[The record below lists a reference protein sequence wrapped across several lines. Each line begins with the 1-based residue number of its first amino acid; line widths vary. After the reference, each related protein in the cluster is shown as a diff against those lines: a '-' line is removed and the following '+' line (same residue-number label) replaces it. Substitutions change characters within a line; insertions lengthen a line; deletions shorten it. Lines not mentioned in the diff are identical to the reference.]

1 MILPDSE
8 LHSTNDFYARQV
20 ILPEIGQQ
28 GQTRLH
34 QSRVLVIGAGGLG
47 SPILMALAGAGVGH
61 LTVVDHDIVSASNLN
76 RQFLY
81 TAADIGQPKATIA
94 RERLLAYHPDIEVT
108 ALDQAFT
115 AALAQHVLPDHD
127 LVVAAV
133 DNRATRR
140 LINRA
145 CYQLGKPWID
155 GGVRGF
161 SGSVAVYRPGE
172 TACFDCRFD
181 LVEEDQVT
189 GSESGSVADMYTAP
203 KTPVAPIGALGA
215 TASVIGSL
223 EANLALCLLLGLGE
237 PLQGEMLY
245 YHGRTLDFQRI
256 PIAARPDCPVCGQ
269 HQNDPTR

>member
-1 MILPDSE
+1 MILPDSD

-47 SPILMALAGAGVGH
+47 SPILMALAGAGVGQ
-61 LTVVDHDIVSASNLN
+61 LTLVDPDTVSASNLN

-81 TAADIGQPKATIA
+81 TAADIGQPKAIIA
-94 RERLLAYHPDIEVT
+94 RERLLAYHPDIEIT
-108 ALDQAFT
+108 ALDQTFT
-115 AALAQHVLPDHD
+115 AELAQHVIPDHD

-133 DNRATRR
+133 DNRGARR

-181 LVEEDQVT
+181 LVEEANDASSMVAT
-189 GSESGSVADMYTAP
+189 SGNSPAIP
-203 KTPVAPIGALGA
+203 KTPAAPIAALGA

-223 EANLALCLLLGLGE
+223 EADLALCLLLGLGD

-256 PIAARPDCPVCGQ
+256 PIAARADCPICGP
-269 HQNDPTR
+269 HYDGLTR

>member
-1 MILPDSE
+1 MIQPGSE
-8 LHSTNDFYARQV
+8 SHTPNDFYARQV
-20 ILPEIGQQ
+20 ILPEIGLQ
-28 GQTRLH
+28 GQARLH

-81 TAADIGQPKATIA
+81 TVADIGQSKATIA
-94 RERLLAYHPDIEVT
+94 RERLLAYHPDLEVT
-108 ALDQAFT
+108 ALDQTFT
-115 AALAQHVLPDHD
+115 AALARNVIPDHD

-133 DNRATRR
+133 DNRSARR

-181 LVEEDQVT
+181 LVEEANDASSMVAT
-189 GSESGSVADMYTAP
+189 SGNSPAIP
-203 KTPVAPIGALGA
+203 KTPAAPIAALGA

-223 EANLALCLLLGLGE
+223 EADLALCLLLGLGD

-256 PIAARPDCPVCGQ
+256 PIAARADCPICGP
-269 HQNDPTR
+269 HYDGLTR

>member
-1 MILPDSE
+1 MIQPGSE
-8 LHSTNDFYARQV
+8 SHTPNDFYARQV

-28 GQTRLH
+28 GQTRLQ

-81 TAADIGQPKATIA
+81 TAADIGQPKATTA
-94 RERLLAYHPDIEVT
+94 RNRLLAYHPDIEVI
-108 ALDQAFT
+108 ALDQTFT
-115 AALAQHVLPDHD
+115 AELARHVIPDHD

-133 DNRATRR
+133 DNRGARR

-145 CYQLGKPWID
+145 CYPLGKPWID

-172 TACFDCRFD
+172 TSCYDCRFD
-181 LVEEDQVT
+181 LVEEDPMASAVDET
-189 GSESGSVADMYTAP
+189 DANSTVAP
-203 KTPVAPIGALGA
+203 KTPAAPIGALGA

-223 EANLALCLLLGLGE
+223 EADLALCLLLGLGD

-256 PIAARPDCPVCGQ
+256 PIAARPDCPICGP
-269 HQNDPTR
+269 HQTDPVR

>member
-8 LHSTNDFYARQV
+8 FKGTDGFYARQV
-20 ILPEIGQQ
+20 ILPEIGLQ
-28 GQTRLH
+28 GQARLQ

-47 SPILMALAGAGVGH
+47 SPILMALAGAGIGH
-61 LTVVDHDIVSASNLN
+61 LTLVDQDTVSASNLN

-94 RERLLAYHPDIEVT
+94 RERLLAYHPDIEVV
-108 ALDQAFT
+108 ALDQTFT
-115 AALAQHVLPDHD
+115 TELARHVIPDHD

-133 DNRATRR
+133 DNRGARR

-172 TACFDCRFD
+172 TACYDCRFD
-181 LVEEDQVT
+181 LVEEDPMAAPVVET
-189 GSESGSVADMYTAP
+189 GADLPA
-203 KTPVAPIGALGA
+203 APIGALGV

-223 EANLALCLLLGLGE
+223 EADLALCLLLGLGD

-245 YHGRTLDFQRI
+245 YHGRTLDFQRV
-256 PIAARPDCPVCGQ
+256 PIAARPDCPICGH
-269 HQNDPTR
+269 HQTDPTR